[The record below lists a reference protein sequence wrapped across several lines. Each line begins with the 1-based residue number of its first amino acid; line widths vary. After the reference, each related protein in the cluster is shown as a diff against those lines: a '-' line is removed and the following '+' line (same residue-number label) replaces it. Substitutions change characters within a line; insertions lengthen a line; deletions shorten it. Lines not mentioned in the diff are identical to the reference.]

1 MIMKKIKYSLMMFAL
16 ISVVIIN
23 SCNFLDVND
32 YFEDTIQVDS
42 IFTNKVYLEKYLWGA
57 AALLPDEA
65 NIFASS
71 YYPAILGSDE
81 GFTMWESDYAPQ
93 RFPIDEITAN
103 DMGSMNIWGNMYQIV
118 RKANTIFA
126 RINECEELSAQE
138 RREIVGYAHFLR
150 GYAYYHLLLNYGPLL
165 IAGDEVYETS
175 LDSEAYQKYRST
187 YDESVEY
194 VCNELETAASYIPP
208 IVPVNVFGRPTKG
221 AAYGLI
227 ARVRVYAASPLFN
240 GGQAAK
246 TYFSNFRRKSDNEHY
261 VSQTYDETKWAIAA
275 AACKR
280 VMDMGYEL
288 HTVEASYN
296 TPELPEGITHDPDY
310 YKPWPE
316 GAANIDPLRS
326 YSEMFNGETLGFK
339 NNEYVFGKNSAEVRE
354 KTKNSFPAT
363 FGGWNGHCIPQ
374 KIIDTYKMTDG
385 YEISN
390 SSEKYR
396 YREDGFTTRDSAFS
410 GYTIKQNV
418 NLMYTNR
425 EVRFYAS
432 VGFSGCLWTM
442 NSSTETGKFM
452 QQAFYS
458 IDGNSGKSA
467 STEGDARNYPITGY
481 VLKKYIHPDDAWSGA
496 NAARLDKSFPI
507 IRLADILLMY
517 AECLNNLTQSHTVPT
532 GNVDGDVYTFSRNTA
547 DMAAAFNKVRHRSGL
562 PGLTP
567 EELSSPQSFF
577 EALKK
582 ERMIE
587 FLHEGLRYYDVRR
600 WGIVA
605 DEEATPI
612 MGMNT
617 EQTEKNGYYNRV
629 ICNYTTVRNRVFKPK
644 MILLPIDLQEIKRVR
659 TLDQNPGW
667 EN

>member
-1 MIMKKIKYSLMMFAL
+1 MKKIKYILMIVISMF
-16 ISVVIIN
+16 IVMTN
-23 SCNFLDVND
+23 SCSFLDVND
-32 YFEDTIQVDS
+32 YFEDTVQMDS
-42 IFTNKVYLEKYLWGA
+42 VFTNKIYLEKFLWGA
-57 AALLPDEA
+57 AALLPDEG
-65 NIFASS
+65 NIFGNS

-81 GFTMWESDYAPQ
+81 GFTMWEADYISQ
-93 RFPIDEITAN
+93 RFPVDEITAN
-103 DMGSMNIWGNMYQIV
+103 DMGSMNIWENMYKVI

-126 RINECEELSAQE
+126 RVGECEELSAQE

-175 LDSEAYQKYRST
+175 LESEAYQKYRST

-194 VCNELETAASYIPP
+194 VCNELETAATYIPST
-208 IVPVNVFGRPTKG
+208 VPVNVFGRPTKG

-227 ARVRVYAASPLFN
+227 ARIRVYAASPLFN
-240 GGQAAK
+240 GGQAAR
-246 TYFSNFRRKSDNEHY
+246 TYFSNFRRQSDNVHY
-261 VSQTYDETKWAIAA
+261 ISQTYDETKWAIAA

-288 HTVEASYN
+288 HTIEASYN
-296 TPELPEGITHDPDY
+296 TSPLPQGITHDPDF

-339 NNEYVFGKNSAEVRE
+339 NNEYVFGKNSTEVRD

-385 YEISN
+385 YEIN
-390 SSEKYR
+390 ASSDRYP
-396 YREDGFTTRDSAFS
+396 YREDGFTTRDTSFS
-410 GYTIKQNV
+410 GYLIRANV

-425 EVRFYAS
+425 EPRFYAS

-442 NSSTETGKFM
+442 NSTTTNGKYM
-452 QQAFYS
+452 QPAFYS

-481 VLKKYIHPDDAWSGA
+481 VLKKYIHPDDAWSGD
-496 NAARLDKSFPI
+496 NAAVLDKSFPI
-507 IRLADILLMY
+507 VRLADILLMY
-517 AECLNNLTQSHTVPT
+517 AECLNNLTQSHTVPAGDAD
-532 GNVDGDVYTFSRNTA
+532 GNVYTFLRNI
-547 DMAAAFNKVRHRSGL
+547 DEMAAAFNKVRHRSGL

-567 EELSSPQSFF
+567 EELNSPDAFF

-605 DEEATPI
+605 EEEAKPI